1 MVFTYSPNIHTKK
14 EVLKMMKFFKKF
26 FEVVSLAIA
35 LWTLIILFSLNDS
48 SDWFA
53 RFALFAIFSFSIA
66 AATFLAADHPR
77 FIQVPHIGFF
87 FSGVAFGYCALFT
100 VAENE
105 LIVHVMTV
113 FGSGFFFL
121 SAIYL
126 VGNMF
131 KHRKSMQ

>member
-66 AATFLAADHPR
+66 AATFLAADHPS
-77 FIQVPHIGFF
+77 FIQAPHIGFF

-100 VAENE
+100 VVENE
-105 LIVHVMTV
+105 LIVHVMSV
-113 FGSGFFFL
+113 FGSVFFFL
-121 SAIYL
+121 SVIYL
-126 VGNMF
+126 VGNLF
-131 KHRKSMQ
+131 KHKESMQ

>member
-1 MVFTYSPNIHTKK
+1 
-14 EVLKMMKFFKKF
+14 MMKFFKKF

-66 AATFLAADHPR
+66 AATFLAADHPS
-77 FIQVPHIGFF
+77 FIQAPHIGFF

-100 VAENE
+100 VVENE
-105 LIVHVMTV
+105 LIVHVMSV
-113 FGSGFFFL
+113 FGSVFFFL
-121 SAIYL
+121 SVIYL
-126 VGNMF
+126 VGNLF
-131 KHRKSMQ
+131 KHKESMQ

>member
-1 MVFTYSPNIHTKK
+1 MA
-14 EVLKMMKFFKKF
+14 KFFKKF
-26 FEVVSLAIA
+26 FEAVSLAIA
-35 LWTLIILFSLNDS
+35 MGTLIIFGFLNNS